1 MPEVTPSTD
10 EFGFNLEVRAKVV
23 ALLFIDPYSLGDCLK
38 TMRPEFFDNPID
50 QRIAGIMLKYLA
62 EYGQPITVDILDG
75 EFQKLLR
82 EPRVPAEEYS
92 RRYTHILDQ
101 VSEEGLAYAKDQ
113 ARDWLIYQAYKATI
127 IASVDAVKAKDFDK
141 IDQLYAKAQE
151 IRFGS
156 IGESGLEVVNLA
168 DVEDRDPEWFWQD
181 HFLKNEL
188 NIIAG
193 IQGTGK
199 SYFTHWLAACVTT
212 GRQFPGTFWPTPK
225 GRVVFL
231 CYEDPPYRVKRRINA
246 CGGDASFV
254 SIVRGTKRGE
264 LFSLQTDLPRLR
276 AELKKLPDTVL
287 LIIDHVVSFFGLG
300 KADTNKGSDV
310 RAVLLPLCK
319 LAEEFH
325 VTLLGVMH
333 LNKSGDM
340 SPIHRLSGASA
351 FGEVARTVWL
361 IERDKA
367 DKNRRYFSPLKL
379 NDGQEPPAM
388 TWSIG
393 PDGAVGFSEG
403 QTPPPIEEQLSPHP
417 KPKSKKQQAK
427 EFLLQTL
434 QNGPMLA
441 EEVDGLAENE
451 GINHWTLESAKKEMG
466 VVSTRRTDGEG
477 SWQEGKWEWS
487 LPPELTSKAS

>member
-1 MPEVTPSTD
+1 MSEVTPSTNK
-10 EFGFNLEVRAKVV
+10 FGFDPEVQAKVV
-23 ALLFIDPYSLGDCLK
+23 ALLLIDPYSLGDCLK
-38 TMRPEFFDNPID
+38 TMKPELFDNPID
-50 QRIAGIMLKYLA
+50 QRIAGIILKYLA
-62 EYGQPITVDILDG
+62 DYERPITVEILDA
-75 EFQKLLR
+75 EFQKLLL
-82 EPRVPAEEYS
+82 EPRLPADEYS
-92 RRYTHILDQ
+92 RRYAHILDQ

-113 ARDWLIYQAYKATI
+113 ARDWLVYQAYRTTI
-127 IASVDAVKAKDFDK
+127 IASVDAVKARDFDK
-141 IDQLYAKAQE
+141 IDQLVAKAQE

-231 CYEDPPYRVKRRINA
+231 CYEDPPYRVKRRIVS
-246 CGGDASFV
+246 CGGDVCRV
-254 SIVRGTKRGE
+254 SIIRGTKRGE
-264 LFSLQTDLPRLR
+264 LFNLVTDLPRLR

-287 LIIDHVVSFFGLG
+287 LVIDPVASFFGLG

-325 VTLLGVMH
+325 ITLLGVMH
-333 LNKSGDM
+333 LNKSGDV

-388 TWSIG
+388 TWSIE
-393 PDGAVGFSEG
+393 PSGAVGFSEG
-403 QTPPPIEEQLSPHP
+403 QTPPPVEEQLSPHP
-417 KPKSKKQQAK
+417 KPKSKKQLAK
-427 EFLLQTL
+427 DFLLETL
-434 QNGPMLA
+434 KNGPMLA
-441 EEVDGLAENE
+441 EEVEGLAENE
-451 GINHWTLESAKKEMG
+451 GINHWTLDNAKKELG
-466 VVSTRRTDGEG
+466 VLSIRQKDPEG
-477 SWQEGKWEWS
+477 TWQEGKWAWS
-487 LPPELTSKAS
+487 LPSGAASRAD

>member
-1 MPEVTPSTD
+1 MSEVTPSSD
-10 EFGFNLEVRAKVV
+10 KFGFDPDVQAKVV
-23 ALLFIDPYSLGDCLK
+23 ALLLVEPYSIGDCLK
-38 TMRPEFFDNPID
+38 TMRPEHFVNPID
-50 QRIAGIMLKYLA
+50 QSIAGIILKYLN
-62 EYGQPITVDILDG
+62 EYEQPIPVDILDA

-82 EPRVPAEEYS
+82 EPRLPTEEYKS
-92 RRYTHILDQ
+92 RYDHILDQ
-101 VSEEGLAYAKDQ
+101 VKEEGLAYARDE
-113 ARDWLIYQAYKATI
+113 ARNWLICQAYKMTI
-127 IASVDAVKAKDFDK
+127 IGSVDAVKAREFDK
-141 IDQLYAKAQE
+141 IDQLFAKAQE

-156 IGESGLEVVNLA
+156 IGESGLDVVNLA

-188 NIIAG
+188 NVIAG

-199 SYFTHWLAACVTT
+199 SYFTHWLTACVTT
-212 GRQFPGTFWPTPK
+212 GRQLPGTFGPTPK

-264 LFSLQTDLPRLR
+264 LFSLVTDLPRLR

-287 LIIDHVVSFFGLG
+287 LIIDPVASFFGLG

-325 VTLLGVMH
+325 VTLIGVMH
-333 LNKSGDM
+333 LNKSGDV

-367 DKNRRYFSPLKL
+367 DKNLRFFSPLKL

-393 PDGAVGFSEG
+393 SDGAVGFSEG
-403 QTPPPIEEQLSPHP
+403 QTPPPVEEQLSPHP
-417 KPKSKKQQAK
+417 KPKSKKQLAK
-427 EFLLQTL
+427 EFLLLTL
-434 QNGPMLA
+434 KNGPMLA
-441 EEVDGLAENE
+441 EEVEGLAENE
-451 GINHWTLESAKKEMG
+451 GINHWTLVSARQELG
-466 VVSTRRTDGEG
+466 IVPVRRVDENV
-477 SWQEGKWEWS
+477 SWQESKFEWP